1 MVPRRPDPRQ
11 PGAVA
16 RRPYPKDRSTHAG
29 TDLRREPKLLGSR
42 MRILRLSLF
51 LVLGAFAVAACE
63 SPDWTVGKREL
74 GHGFKVPH

>member
-1 MVPRRPDPRQ
+1 
-11 PGAVA
+11 
-16 RRPYPKDRSTHAG
+16 
-29 TDLRREPKLLGSR
+29 

-51 LVLGAFAVAACE
+51 LVLVAFAVAACE